1 MTSVFHIPF
10 EERKDQGH
18 GDRFGEMDA
27 LKACAEI
34 TKQTDAHIEMSNSS
48 RDQSLTFLITGK
60 QASVLAAK
68 REILARFQTQAQMQI
83 SIPKEHHRFILGRL
97 GAKLNDLEKNTA
109 TKISVPRPNEDSN
122 VLTIQGTREGIEKA
136 VHEIRLIS
144 DDQSK
149 QASETLTI
157 PKKYHPF
164 ICGPSNMK
172 VTALQETGVRINI
185 PPVSVQ
191 KDEIYIVGEKDGV
204 LRAVQTIK
212 KDYEDYKRYATVS
225 VEVGKSQH
233 KYIIGRQRST
243 IHEIL
248 AKTGVSVEMPPT
260 ESSSETI
267 TLRGPTEAL
276 GNALTLVYEKANS
289 VITRTVDAPSWIHKY
304 IIGRKGANIRNITM
318 NYEKVHVEIVDDKN
332 QIIIEGPP
340 EEVEP
345 VTEQLKICVSELI
358 DRMYFKDI
366 EVDSKHH
373 KHIIGK
379 NGANVN
385 RLKEETGVIISVKDG
400 QSSIIHLEGPKA
412 GVEQASARLLEQV
425 EKLENEKEKDLI
437 IEHRFHGNIIGA
449 KGEKIRDIRDQFN
462 QVQITFPA
470 PGEKRDVVT
479 VRGPKEDVDKCCRH
493 LTTMFKEMVEN
504 SYQIK
509 VPVFPQ
515 CYRLVV
521 GKGGQNI
528 RKIREDTKTRFDL
541 PPLEEGRSKTE
552 AEIIVITGRKENCE
566 KARDMLLNIQNT
578 VANVIEIDVMI
589 PSKFHNALIGS
600 GGKLVQSISEEC
612 GGVQIKF
619 PDSKAKSDRVS
630 LVGPKEDVEKAKTL
644 LLDMSKERETNS
656 FTEIIDAKSQ
666 HHKFLIGKNGSNIK
680 KLREATGARVIFPSE
695 GDPAPDSIT
704 IIGKKESVLDAKKQ
718 LLEMLKDL
726 DKVVESEVDVDPQY
740 HRHFV
745 LRRGEILR
753 QISDELG
760 GVAISFPKANSN
772 STRVA
777 VKGAPEC
784 VEAAKKRILAIVDDL
799 SKRQS
804 IDVIIEQKHHRTIMG
819 PRGTKVQ
826 QIQSDYNC
834 EIKFPERNDDADFVS
849 ESNEEGIK
857 FSDIIR
863 VSGRIENCEAA
874 KQALLDQVP
883 VSVEVEVPY
892 DMHRFIIGQKGKD
905 VREMMTMHNVNI
917 TVPPSQDHSDTIII
931 TGSPKNAAAAKESLL
946 RKREELEEEKR
957 VKELKSF
964 EVKVE
969 VDPEYHPKI
978 IGRKGAVI
986 GDIRKKHGVNIQLPK
1001 KEEGSE
1007 ENVIT
1012 ITGFEENAL
1021 AARDEILSIVNE
1033 LSEMK
1038 KEEVEIDHRVH
1049 SRIIG
1054 ARGKNVRQIM
1064 TDFKVDIR
1072 FPRPNEPN
1080 PNLVVISG
1088 SDMDRIYD
1096 ARDHLLNLEEEYIQD
1111 VTENEYMQQFVR
1123 DPSQDKRDGKNKEAK
1138 SNGFVVKGAPW
1149 EQPPDTQSEEAFP
1162 SFGNGVPTN
1171 ENASRPISSAWG
1183 ARKHF

>member
-27 LKACAEI
+27 LKACTEI
-34 TKQTDAHIEMSNSS
+34 TKQTDAHIEMSSSS

-60 QASVLAAK
+60 QTSVLAAK
-68 REILARFQTQAQMQI
+68 REILARFQTQAQTQI
-83 SIPKEHHRFILGRL
+83 SIPKEHHRFILGRQ
-97 GAKLNDLEKNTA
+97 GAKLNELEKFTA

-122 VLTIQGTREGIEKA
+122 ILTIQGTREGIEKA

-144 DDQSK
+144 DEQSK
-149 QASETLTI
+149 QASECLTI

-164 ICGPSNMK
+164 VCGPNNSK
-172 VTALQETGVRINI
+172 VNLLTQDTAVRINI

-204 LRAVQTIK
+204 ARAVQAIK
-212 KDYEDYKRYATVS
+212 KDFEDYKRYATVS

-233 KYIIGRQRST
+233 KYIIGRGRST

-248 AKTGVSVEMPPT
+248 AKTGVSVEMPST
-260 ESSSETI
+260 ESPSETI

-289 VITRTVDAPSWIHKY
+289 VITRTVDAPAWIHKY
-304 IIGRKGANIRNITM
+304 VIGRKGANIRNITM

-345 VTEQLKICVSELI
+345 VTEQLRICVNDLI

-379 NGANVN
+379 NGTNVN

-400 QSSIIHLEGPKA
+400 QSSTIHLEGPRA
-412 GVEQASARLLEQV
+412 GVDQAASRLLEQV

-449 KGEKIRDIRDQFN
+449 KGEKIREIRDKFN

-493 LTTMFKEMVEN
+493 LASLFKEMQEN

-541 PPLEEGRSKTE
+541 PPLEEGKNRTE

-566 KARDMLLNIQNT
+566 QARDMLLNIQNT
-578 VANVIEIDVMI
+578 VANVVEIDVMI
-589 PSKFHNALIGS
+589 PSKFHNYLIGS

-619 PDSKAKSDRVS
+619 PDSKSKSDRVS
-630 LVGPKEDVEKAKTL
+630 LVGPKEDVEKAKNL
-644 LLDMSKERETNS
+644 LLEMSKERETNS
-656 FTEIIDAKSQ
+656 YTETIDAKSQ

-680 KLREATGARVIFPSE
+680 KLREATGARVIFPNE
-695 GDPAPDSIT
+695 GDTAPDAIT
-704 IIGKKESVLDAKKQ
+704 IIGKKESVMDAKKQ
-718 LLEMLKDL
+718 LLDMLKDL
-726 DKVVESEVDVDPQY
+726 DKVVESEVDVEPQY

-760 GVAISFPKANSN
+760 GVAISFPKAGSN
-772 STRVA
+772 STRVS

-784 VEAAKKRILAIVDDL
+784 VEAAKKRILTIVEDL
-799 SKRQS
+799 SQRTS

-826 QIQSDYNC
+826 QIQSDFNVD
-834 EIKFPERNDDADFVS
+834 IKFPERNDDPEFVS
-849 ESNEEGIK
+849 EENEEGVK
-857 FSDIIR
+857 YSDIIR
-863 VSGRIENCEAA
+863 VSGRIEQCEAA
-874 KQALLDQVP
+874 KAALLDQVP
-883 VSVEVEVPY
+883 VRVEVEVPY

-905 VREMMTMHNVNI
+905 VRELMTMHNVNI
-917 TVPPSQDHSDTIII
+917 TVPPSEQHSDTIVI

-964 EVKVE
+964 EVRVE

-986 GDIRKKHGVNIQLPK
+986 GDIRKKHDVNIQLPK

-1007 ENVIT
+1007 ENVI
-1012 ITGFEENAL
+1012 IIHGFEENAL

-1038 KEEVEIDHRVH
+1038 KEEVLVDHRVH

-1064 TDFKVDIR
+1064 QDYKVDIR
-1072 FPRPNEPN
+1072 FPRPNDSN

-1123 DPSQDKRDGKNKEAK
+1123 DPNQDKQSSKKEAK

-1149 EQPPDTQSEEAFP
+1149 EAPPPDTQSNEEFP
-1162 SFGNGVPTN
+1162 SFGNGGVTN
-1171 ENASRPISSAWG
+1171 DASRPISSAWG
-1183 ARKHF
+1183 SRKHF